1 MQVRLS
7 DSGHYNTFLH
17 LAVEAGFD
25 WVYYAAHDLVRLSVI
40 PTSKLM

>member
-7 DSGHYNTFLH
+7 NSGYYDDFLL

-25 WVYYAAHDLVRLSVI
+25 WVFYASSNLIRLSVI
-40 PTSKLM
+40 PTSE